1 VDILSI
7 GIEIYK
13 KKSKIKK
20 IVNFGMRHLPHL
32 LQCSYGHVKVFDLQ
46 FCKSILKVLSNTA
59 NIFSVWRT
67 CSAFNGEYCEKTM
80 ILFWNT
86 GSLLTDSNKLL
97 HIMYK
102 LMLTP
107 INQSINIKRLMLKI
121 HDCVWHFN
129 KVYFY
134 IRNLYN
140 KHYNYR

>member
-1 VDILSI
+1 
-7 GIEIYK
+7 
-13 KKSKIKK
+13 
-20 IVNFGMRHLPHL
+20 MRHLPHL

-107 INQSINIKRLMLKI
+107 INQSINQSINQYKTAYVKNTRLCLTFQQGIFLHSKSI
-121 HDCVWHFN
+121 
-129 KVYFY
+129 
-134 IRNLYN
+134 
-140 KHYNYR
+140 